1 MSRPATLVSTSLTA
15 APICAAA
22 RPTCS
27 SVLLRLGAV
36 SCRSVHD
43 LVAEHS
49 CQFRFAV
56 QLGQQT
62 AVHCDLAARQCPRVR
77 HGVVQ
82 HHEFIGQLAIRNSRE
97 LLADFVHVRSGLGEH
112 VEVAALGLPHR
123 RVVLLAELHF
133 LRLRDELNFLLARDR
148 IDAARAQ
155 RDQEQDRQEFQGMHA

>member
-1 MSRPATLVSTSLTA
+1 VA
-15 APICAAA
+15 C
-22 RPTCS
+22 
-27 SVLLRLGAV
+27 G
-36 SCRSVHD
+36 SVHD

-49 CQFRFAV
+49 SQFRFAV

-62 AVHCDLAARQCPRVR
+62 AVDCDLAAGQCPRIR

-82 HHEFIGQLAIRNSRE
+82 HHEFIRQLAIRNSRE
-97 LLADFVHVRSGLGEH
+97 LLADFIHVRSGLGQH

-133 LRLRDELNFLLARDR
+133 LPLRDELNFLLARNR

-155 RDQEQDRQEFQGMHA
+155 RDQDQDRHEFQDMHA